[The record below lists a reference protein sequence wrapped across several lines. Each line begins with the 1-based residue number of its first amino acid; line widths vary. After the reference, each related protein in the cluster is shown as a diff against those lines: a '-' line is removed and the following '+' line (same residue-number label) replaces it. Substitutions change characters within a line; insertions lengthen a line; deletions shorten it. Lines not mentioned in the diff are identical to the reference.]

1 MSDSGS
7 NPSGAMPTS
16 TTDAVPRPRR
26 PWVVPC
32 LTKHE
37 SLSVLTRQEYP
48 PGYGP
53 IDPYD
58 GSMAAV
64 PCSQGFCP

>member
-1 MSDSGS
+1 M
-7 NPSGAMPTS
+7 APTP
-16 TTDAVPRPRR
+16 TLDAAPRPRR
-26 PWVVPC
+26 PWVAPC

-48 PGYGP
+48 QGFGP
-53 IDPYD
+53 VDPYT
-58 GSMAAV
+58 GAPASQV